1 MGLIKELGAKL
12 VHMKALVRM
21 KMEAEARNA
30 ARRADRAA
38 KVLTAEELTQGH
50 PKISV
55 ATDFQGVSYGVR
67 LGTWFGWFWLIFTCV
82 HCVAL
87 FYGMSQ
93 GSVKVNGRMVT
104 QPEWW
109 HFALLALFY
118 VPFFLVGF
126 AFTVAR
132 YRVTLSDVAVVVRW
146 RIMPY
151 LGWTWTLPVGEDVV
165 VRLAFRGSSENKKP
179 VESVVIMSLGKE
191 THFGAFLPADVKE
204 RLAGLIQDYYGVA
217 ASSGESPAPFI
228 PAD

>member
-1 MGLIKELGAKL
+1 MGLREDFLAKFARL
-12 VHMKALVRM
+12 KA
-21 KMEAEARNA
+21 EAEARQASMA
-30 ARRADRAA
+30 AGREA
-38 KVLTAEELTQGH
+38 KLLTDEEVARGH
-50 PKISV
+50 PKVKVES
-55 ATDFQGVSYGVR
+55 DFQGVSYGVR

-93 GSVKVNGRMVT
+93 GSVKMNGRMVA
-104 QPEWW
+104 QPDWW

-191 THFGAFLPADVKE
+191 THFGAFLPEDVKE
-204 RLAGLIQDYYGVA
+204 HLAGLIRHYYGDPPSA
-217 ASSGESPAPFI
+217 EPFVVE
-228 PAD
+228 PEAGR

>member
-1 MGLIKELGAKL
+1 MKEELDARQAAMAAGREA
-12 VHMKALVRM
+12 KALS
-21 KMEAEARNA
+21 
-30 ARRADRAA
+30 D
-38 KVLTAEELTQGH
+38 EEVTRGH
-50 PKISV
+50 PKVKVES
-55 ATDFQGVSYGVR
+55 DFQGVTYGVR

-87 FYGMSQ
+87 FYGMFQ
-93 GSVKVNGRMVT
+93 GSVKMNGRLVT
-104 QPEWW
+104 QPDWW

-191 THFGAFLPADVKE
+191 THFGAFLPEDVKE
-204 RLAGLIQDYYGVA
+204 HLAGLIRHYYGDPPSA
-217 ASSGESPAPFI
+217 EPFVVE
-228 PAD
+228 PEAGR

>member
-1 MGLIKELGAKL
+1 MGLREDFLAKFARL
-12 VHMKALVRM
+12 KA
-21 KMEAEARNA
+21 EAEARQASMA
-30 ARRADRAA
+30 AGREA
-38 KVLTAEELTQGH
+38 KLLTDEEVARGH
-50 PKISV
+50 PKVKVES
-55 ATDFQGVSYGVR
+55 DFQGVSYGVR

-87 FYGMSQ
+87 FYGLSQ
-93 GSVKVNGRMVT
+93 GSVKMNGRMVT
-104 QPEWW
+104 QPDWW

-191 THFGAFLPADVKE
+191 THFGAFLPEDVKE
-204 RLAGLIQDYYGVA
+204 HLAGLIRHYYGDPPSA
-217 ASSGESPAPFI
+217 EPFVVE
-228 PAD
+228 PEAGR

>member
-1 MGLIKELGAKL
+1 MGLREDFLAKFARL
-12 VHMKALVRM
+12 KA
-21 KMEAEARNA
+21 EAEARQASMA
-30 ARRADRAA
+30 AGREA
-38 KVLTAEELTQGH
+38 KLLTDEEVARGH
-50 PKISV
+50 PKVKVES
-55 ATDFQGVSYGVR
+55 DFQGVSYGVR

-93 GSVKVNGRMVT
+93 GSVKMNGRMVA
-104 QPEWW
+104 QPDWW

-126 AFTVAR
+126 AFTIAR

-191 THFGAFLPADVKE
+191 THFGAFLPEDVKE
-204 RLAGLIQDYYGVA
+204 HLAGLIRHYYGDPPSA
-217 ASSGESPAPFI
+217 EPFVVE
-228 PAD
+228 PEAGR